1 MKFDVIQIGS
11 HIGNT
16 PNDHLFNRIQ
26 CNKKIIFIEPIEEY
40 YNQLIIN
47 YNEKYPNN
55 EFIFLNVACS
65 DKVGFIELYV
75 PIVTNNSPSWA
86 NQLSSVLPNHVK
98 NHNLNIDIDKKIV
111 KTIRLDNLINEYHI
125 SEIDLLC
132 VDTEGHDYE
141 ILNDFDF
148 KIKPKEIIFEHK
160 HIEDTNHSFG
170 IKYHNLINKLD
181 NLGYELINQIGDDTY
196 IRLKNG

>member
-111 KTIRLDNLINEYHI
+111 KTIRLDNLINKYHI

-132 VDTEGHDYE
+132 VDTEGHDYV

-148 KIKPKEIIFEHK
+148 SSK
-160 HIEDTNHSFG
+160 
-170 IKYHNLINKLD
+170 
-181 NLGYELINQIGDDTY
+181 
-196 IRLKNG
+196 